1 MWSVIKWWN
10 RNTNFSPILQSRL
23 ILYFMFFISVLTLFG
38 FAVRQEYVFAAIFI
52 IVGFLTAF
60 FSKNMIVILFLA
72 LAVTNIVIGGLGSA
86 RLEEG
91 FKGVKGDEK
100 GGSDQPIEPMTTSEK
115 ENMESLAEDTRSE
128 MPPIKRGGKKKNTM
142 SEEEATKEIQ
152 KLLDLQIK
160 LMTGVNDLQPVMKEV
175 QTTMSNMRNTTFK

>member
-10 RNTNFSPILQSRL
+10 RNTNFSPLLQSRL
-23 ILYFMFFISVLTLFG
+23 ILYFMFFISVMTLFG
-38 FAVRQEYVFAAIFI
+38 FAMRGEYVFAAIFI

-72 LAVTNIVIGGLGSA
+72 LAVTNIVIGGLSTS
-86 RLEEG
+86 RVEEG
-91 FKGVKGDEK
+91 MKDTDKGEK
-100 GGSDQPIEPMTTSEK
+100 GETATLEIR
-115 ENMESLAEDTRSE
+115 ENMESLAEDTQSE
-128 MPPIKRGGKKKNTM
+128 MPPIKRGKGKKTNSM

>member
-1 MWSVIKWWN
+1 
-10 RNTNFSPILQSRL
+10 
-23 ILYFMFFISVLTLFG
+23 MFFISVLTLFG

-72 LAVTNIVIGGLGSA
+72 LAVTNIVTGGLSTS
-86 RLEEG
+86 RVEEG
-91 FKGVKGDEK
+91 MTAKDE
-100 GGSDQPIEPMTTSEK
+100 GMTTDKK

-128 MPPIKRGGKKKNTM
+128 MPPIKRGGKKKNSM

-175 QTTMSNMRNTTFK
+175 QATMSNMRNTTFK